1 MHQSNKSASPSPTS
15 FAAAARFQSADHR
28 PRVLV
33 VDASPAFR
41 AAVATDLEKQGYDV
55 VVADGERDAL
65 ALLPGAAAVIFDLE
79 LPGIDGTRLLAALTR
94 EQQRR
99 HRPLVALAGS
109 RSTAVITRLREM
121 GVQQVLV
128 KPFIGPAEVARAI
141 ACALPIVP
149 VTPRPVAA

>member
-1 MHQSNKSASPSPTS
+1 MQQPTKIAPPSPAS
-15 FAAAARFQSADHR
+15 VAAAARFQMATQR

-33 VDASPAFR
+33 VDSTPAFR
-41 AAVATDLEKQGYDV
+41 AAVASELEKRGYDV

-65 ALLPGAAAVIFDLE
+65 ALLPGAGAVIFDLE

-121 GVQQVLV
+121 GVQQILV
-128 KPFIGPAEVARAI
+128 KPFIGPAEVVRAI